1 MDLSTL
7 VPSERM
13 IEILSPATKTPLG
26 LRVTIM
32 HIDDPRLK
40 TLKRKLQDERQR
52 REQRGKILT
61 AETQDENLSEL
72 TYAAMLGWEWYNPTG
87 VAGDKGYKADKMPSF
102 DGKQPDFTKANVF
115 AMFEKLSWFRDQI
128 GEAVSE
134 TESFFQD

>member
-40 TLKRKLQDERQR
+40 TIDRKSVVV
-52 REQRGKILT
+52 GKC
-61 AETQDENLSEL
+61 
-72 TYAAMLGWEWYNPTG
+72 
-87 VAGDKGYKADKMPSF
+87 V
-102 DGKQPDFTKANVF
+102 V
-115 AMFEKLSWFRDQI
+115 I
-128 GEAVSE
+128 GGGR
-134 TESFFQD
+134 FI